1 MKQVLFG
8 MLLCLPFTACNDDV
22 EEQSILPTMHPIEL
36 NATEKEMAA
45 QQGDFASTLSLELY
59 RQLGER
65 TDNWLVSPFSLQCA
79 LGMLSNGAN
88 GETHDEILYTLGL
101 SQYSQ
106 EEVNAYFKKL
116 IEGLHT
122 VNSAITVKTSN
133 SVWGN
138 ARVPLK
144 EDFQKMNIENYSAM
158 VSQLDFSDPSAVD
171 QINAWC
177 NQTTEGLIP
186 SILDE
191 VNPTATVYL
200 LNSLYFKARWESEFV
215 PEKTQEGYFN
225 TSSGKVVKADFMQ
238 TQRMA
243 AYVEN
248 EWFTSTSLSYQND
261 SYVMRL
267 ILPQPEISIDQ
278 VLQALSESDENLWK
292 NTILADIN
300 LKMPRFTLENKMDLT
315 PTLQALGMKKAFS
328 GGADF
333 SSMSDV
339 ATYISLVQQAT
350 RLKVDEEG
358 SEGAAVT
365 VIEGYLSDLMRPLP
379 EEEVDFF
386 LDRPFLFQII
396 ESSTGTVLF
405 MGQVGLPANGIS

>member
-8 MLLCLPFTACNDDV
+8 MLLCLPFLSCNDDV
-22 EEQSILPTMHPIEL
+22 EEQSISPTMQPIDL

-45 QQGDFASTLSLELY
+45 QQGDFASTLSLELC
-59 RQLGER
+59 RQLGGEK

-79 LGMLSNGAN
+79 LGMLSNGAAE
-88 GETHDEILYTLGL
+88 ETHDEILYALGL

-106 EEVNAYFKKL
+106 EEVNTYFKKL
-116 IEGLHT
+116 IEGLST
-122 VNSAITVKTSN
+122 VNSAITVKTAN

-138 ARVPLK
+138 AGITLK
-144 EDFQKMNIENYSAM
+144 EDFLKMNIENYSAM

-191 VNPTATVYL
+191 VNPTAIVYL
-200 LNSLYFKARWESEFV
+200 LNSLYFKARWESEFA
-215 PEKTQEGYFN
+215 PEKTQEGDF
-225 TSSGKVVKADFMQ
+225 SALSGKMVKADFMQ

-248 EWFTSTSLSYQND
+248 EWFTSTSLSYQNG

-278 VLQALSESDENLWK
+278 VLQALSESDGNLWK
-292 NTILADIN
+292 NVVLADIN
-300 LKMPRFTLENKMDLT
+300 LKMPRFTLENKMNLI
-315 PTLQALGMKKAFS
+315 PALQALGMKKAFTNE
-328 GGADF
+328 ADF
-333 SSMSDV
+333 SSMSDI

-365 VIEGYLSDLMRPLP
+365 VIEGDLMSPLP
-379 EEEVDFF
+379 EEKVDFF

-396 ESSTGTVLF
+396 EPATGTVLF
-405 MGQVGLPANGIS
+405 IGQVGSPA

>member
-1 MKQVLFG
+1 MKQFLLLS
-8 MLLCLPFTACNDDV
+8 MLLCLSFTACNDNV
-22 EEQSILPTMHPIEL
+22 EEQSILPTMQPIEL

-45 QQGDFASTLSLELY
+45 QQGDFASTLSLELC
-59 RQLGER
+59 RQLGGEK

-88 GETHDEILYTLGL
+88 RETREEILHALGL

-122 VNSAITVKTSN
+122 VNSAITVKTAN

-138 ARVPLK
+138 AGVPLK

-186 SILDE
+186 SILEE

-200 LNSLYFKARWESEFV
+200 LNSLYFKARWESEFA

-278 VLQALSESDENLWK
+278 VLQALSESDENLCK

-300 LKMPRFTLENKMDLT
+300 LKMPRFALENKLDLVS
-315 PTLQALGMKKAFS
+315 TLQALGMKKAFTN
-328 GGADF
+328 GADF
-333 SSMSDV
+333 SSMSDIS
-339 ATYISLVQQAT
+339 TYISLVQQAT

-365 VIEGYLSDLMRPLP
+365 VIEGDLMSPLP
-379 EEEVDFF
+379 EEKVDFF

-405 MGQVGLPANGIS
+405 MGQVGSPA

>member
-1 MKQVLFG
+1 MKQFLLLS

-22 EEQSILPTMHPIEL
+22 EEQSILPTMQPIEL

-45 QQGDFASTLSLELY
+45 QQGDFASTLSLELC
-59 RQLGER
+59 RQLGGEK

-79 LGMLSNGAN
+79 LSMLSNGAN
-88 GETHDEILYTLGL
+88 GETREEILYALGL

-122 VNSAITVKTSN
+122 VNSAITVKTAN

-138 ARVPLK
+138 AEVPLK
-144 EDFQKMNIENYSAM
+144 DDFQKMNIENYSAM
-158 VSQLDFSDPSAVD
+158 VSQLDFSDPSAVE

-186 SILDE
+186 SILEE

-200 LNSLYFKARWESEFV
+200 LNSLYFKARWESEFA
-215 PEKTQEGYFN
+215 PEKTQEGDFN

-300 LKMPRFTLENKMDLT
+300 LKMPRFALENKMDLT

-350 RLKVDEEG
+350 RLKVDEDG

-405 MGQVGLPANGIS
+405 MGQVGLPA

>member
-22 EEQSILPTMHPIEL
+22 EEQAISPTMQPLEL

-45 QQGDFASTLSLELY
+45 QQGDFASTLSFGLY
-59 RQLGER
+59 RQLGGK

-79 LGMLSNGAN
+79 LGMLSNGAA
-88 GETHDEILYTLGL
+88 EDTRDEILHTLGL

-122 VNSAITVKTSN
+122 VNSAITVKTAN

-138 ARVPLK
+138 AGVPLK
-144 EDFQKMNIENYSAM
+144 EDFQKTNIENYAAT

-186 SILDE
+186 SILEE

-200 LNSLYFKARWESEFV
+200 LNSLYFKARWESEFS
-215 PEKTQEGYFN
+215 PEKTQEGNFT
-225 TSSGKVVKADFMQ
+225 TSSGKVIKAHFMQ
-238 TQRMA
+238 AKRMA
-243 AYVEN
+243 AYVKN

-261 SYVMRL
+261 SYAMRL

-278 VLQALSESDENLWK
+278 VLQALSESDGNLWK
-292 NTILADIN
+292 NVVLADIN
-300 LKMPRFTLENKMDLT
+300 LKIPRFTLENKMDLI
-315 PTLQALGMKKAFS
+315 PVLQTLGMNKAFTNE
-328 GGADF
+328 ADF

-365 VIEGYLSDLMRPLP
+365 VIEGDLMSPLP
-379 EEEVDFF
+379 EEKVDFF

-405 MGQVGLPANGIS
+405 MGQVGSPV

>member
-1 MKQVLFG
+1 MKQKLLLG
-8 MLLCLPFTACNDDV
+8 MLLCLPFVACNDDV
-22 EEQSILPTMHPIEL
+22 EDPASPTLQPIEL

-45 QQGDFASTLSLELY
+45 RQGDFASTLSLELC
-59 RQLGER
+59 RQLGGEK

-79 LGMLSNGAN
+79 LGMLSNGAAE
-88 GETHDEILYTLGL
+88 ETHDEILYALGL

-122 VNSAITVKTSN
+122 VNSAITVKTAN

-138 ARVPLK
+138 AGVPLK

-186 SILDE
+186 SILEE

-200 LNSLYFKARWESEFV
+200 LNSLYFKARWESEFA
-215 PEKTQEGYFN
+215 PEKTQEGDFT
-225 TSSGKVVKADFMQ
+225 TSSGKVIKAHFMQ

-248 EWFTSTSLSYQND
+248 EWFTSTSLSYLND

-292 NTILADIN
+292 NTILAEIN

-365 VIEGYLSDLMRPLP
+365 VIGGETSPGMP
-379 EEEVDFF
+379 EEKVDFF
-386 LDRPFLFQII
+386 LDRPFLFQIL
-396 ESSTGTVLF
+396 EPATGTVLF
-405 MGQVGLPANGIS
+405 MGQVGTPA

>member
-22 EEQSILPTMHPIEL
+22 EEQAISPTMQPLEL

-45 QQGDFASTLSLELY
+45 QQGDFASTLSFGLY
-59 RQLGER
+59 RQLGGK

-79 LGMLSNGAN
+79 LGMLSNGAA
-88 GETHDEILYTLGL
+88 EDTRDEILHTLGL

-122 VNSAITVKTSN
+122 VNSAITVKTAN

-138 ARVPLK
+138 AGVPLK
-144 EDFQKMNIENYSAM
+144 EDFQKTNIENYAAT

-171 QINAWC
+171 KINAWC

-186 SILDE
+186 AILDE

-200 LNSLYFKARWESEFV
+200 LNSLYFKARWESEFS
-215 PEKTQEGYFN
+215 PEKTQEGNFT
-225 TSSGKVVKADFMQ
+225 TSSGKVIKAHFMQ
-238 TQRMA
+238 AKRMA
-243 AYVEN
+243 AYVKN

-261 SYVMRL
+261 SYAIRL

-278 VLQALSESDENLWK
+278 VLQALSESDGNLWK
-292 NTILADIN
+292 NVVLADIN
-300 LKMPRFTLENKMDLT
+300 LKMPRFTLENKMNLI
-315 PTLQALGMKKAFS
+315 PALQALGMKKAFTNE
-328 GGADF
+328 ADF
-333 SSMSDV
+333 SSMSDI

-365 VIEGYLSDLMRPLP
+365 VIEGDLMSPLP
-379 EEEVDFF
+379 EEKVDFF
-386 LDRPFLFQII
+386 LDRSFLFQII
-396 ESSTGTVLF
+396 EPATGTVLF
-405 MGQVGLPANGIS
+405 MGQVGLPA

>member
-1 MKQVLFG
+1 MKQILFG
-8 MLLCLPFTACNDDV
+8 MLLCLPFLSCNDGV
-22 EEQSILPTMHPIEL
+22 EEQAISPTMQPIEL

-45 QQGDFASTLSLELY
+45 QQGDFASTLSLELC
-59 RQLGER
+59 RQLGGEK

-79 LGMLSNGAN
+79 LGMLSNGAAE
-88 GETHDEILYTLGL
+88 ETHDEILYALGL

-122 VNSAITVKTSN
+122 VNSAITVKTAN

-138 ARVPLK
+138 AGVPLK
-144 EDFQKMNIENYSAM
+144 EDFQKTNIENYAAT

-171 QINAWC
+171 KINAWC

-186 SILDE
+186 AILDE

-200 LNSLYFKARWESEFV
+200 LNSLYFKARWESEFA
-215 PEKTQEGYFN
+215 PEKTQEGDFT
-225 TSSGKVVKADFMQ
+225 TSSGKVIKAHFMQ

-248 EWFTSTSLSYQND
+248 EWFTSTSLSYLND

-292 NTILADIN
+292 NTILAEIN

-365 VIEGYLSDLMRPLP
+365 VIGGETSPGMP
-379 EEEVDFF
+379 EEKVDFF
-386 LDRPFLFQII
+386 LDRPFLFQIL
-396 ESSTGTVLF
+396 EPATGTVLF
-405 MGQVGLPANGIS
+405 MGQVGTPA

>member
-1 MKQVLFG
+1 MKQFLLLS

-22 EEQSILPTMHPIEL
+22 EEQSILPTMQPIEL
-36 NATEKEMAA
+36 NATEKEMAV
-45 QQGDFASTLSLELY
+45 QQGDFASTLSLELC
-59 RQLGER
+59 RQLGEK

-79 LGMLSNGAN
+79 LGMLSNGAAE
-88 GETHDEILYTLGL
+88 ETHDEILYTLGL

-106 EEVNAYFKKL
+106 EEVNTYFKKL

-122 VNSAITVKTSN
+122 VNSAITVKTAN

-138 ARVPLK
+138 AEVPLK

-200 LNSLYFKARWESEFV
+200 LNSLYFKARWESEFA
-215 PEKTQEGYFN
+215 PEKTQEGDFN
-225 TSSGKVVKADFMQ
+225 TSSGKVVKAHFMQ

-315 PTLQALGMKKAFS
+315 PTLQALGMKKAFTN
-328 GGADF
+328 GADF
-333 SSMSDV
+333 SSMSDIS
-339 ATYISLVQQAT
+339 TYISLVQQAT

-365 VIEGYLSDLMRPLP
+365 VIGGYLSDLMRPLP
-379 EEEVDFF
+379 EEEVAFF

-405 MGQVGLPANGIS
+405 MGQVGSPA

>member
-22 EEQSILPTMHPIEL
+22 EEQSILPTMQPIEL

-59 RQLGER
+59 RQLGDEKM
-65 TDNWLVSPFSLQCA
+65 DNWLVSPFSLQCA

-116 IEGLHT
+116 IEGLHI
-122 VNSAITVKTSN
+122 VNSAITVKTAN

-138 ARVPLK
+138 AGVPLK

-186 SILDE
+186 SILEE

-200 LNSLYFKARWESEFV
+200 LNSLYFKARWESEFA
-215 PEKTQEGYFN
+215 PEKTQEGDFN

-300 LKMPRFTLENKMDLT
+300 LKMPRFALENKLDLVS
-315 PTLQALGMKKAFS
+315 TLQALGMEKVFTNE
-328 GGADF
+328 ADF
-333 SSMSDV
+333 SSMSDIS
-339 ATYISLVQQAT
+339 TYISLVQQAT

-365 VIEGYLSDLMRPLP
+365 VIGGYLSDLMRPLP

-405 MGQVGLPANGIS
+405 MGQVGSPA

>member
-1 MKQVLFG
+1 MKQKLLLG
-8 MLLCLPFTACNDDV
+8 MLLCLPFVACNDDV
-22 EEQSILPTMHPIEL
+22 EDPASPTLQPIEL

-45 QQGDFASTLSLELY
+45 QQGDFASTLSLELC
-59 RQLGER
+59 RQLGGEK

-79 LGMLSNGAN
+79 LGMLSNGAAE
-88 GETHDEILYTLGL
+88 ETHDVILYALGL

-122 VNSAITVKTSN
+122 VNSAITVKTAN

-138 ARVPLK
+138 AGVPLK

-186 SILDE
+186 SILEE

-200 LNSLYFKARWESEFV
+200 LNSLYFKARWESEFA
-215 PEKTQEGYFN
+215 PEKTQEGDFT
-225 TSSGKVVKADFMQ
+225 TSSGKVIKAHFMQ

-248 EWFTSTSLSYQND
+248 EWFTSTSLSYLND

-267 ILPQPEISIDQ
+267 ILPQPKIGIDQ
-278 VLQALSESDENLWK
+278 VLQALSESDGNLWK
-292 NTILADIN
+292 NVVLAEIN

-365 VIEGYLSDLMRPLP
+365 VIGGETSPGMP
-379 EEEVDFF
+379 EEKVDFF
-386 LDRPFLFQII
+386 LDRPFLFQIL
-396 ESSTGTVLF
+396 EPATGTVLF
-405 MGQVGLPANGIS
+405 MGQVGTPA

>member
-8 MLLCLPFTACNDDV
+8 MLLCLSFTACNDDV
-22 EEQSILPTMHPIEL
+22 EEQSISPTMQPIDL

-59 RQLGER
+59 RQLGGK

-79 LGMLSNGAN
+79 LGMLSNGAS
-88 GETHDEILYTLGL
+88 GETHNEILHTLGL

-122 VNSAITVKTSN
+122 VNSAITVKTAN

-138 ARVPLK
+138 AGVPLK
-144 EDFQKMNIENYSAM
+144 EDFQKTNIENYAAT

-171 QINAWC
+171 KINAWC

-186 SILDE
+186 AILDE

-200 LNSLYFKARWESEFV
+200 LNSLYFKARWESEFA
-215 PEKTQEGYFN
+215 PEKTQEGDF
-225 TSSGKVVKADFMQ
+225 SALSGKMVKADFMQ

-248 EWFTSTSLSYQND
+248 EWFTSTSLSYQNG

-278 VLQALSESDENLWK
+278 VLQALSESDGNLWK
-292 NTILADIN
+292 NVVLADIN
-300 LKMPRFTLENKMDLT
+300 LKMPRFTLENKMNLI
-315 PTLQALGMKKAFS
+315 PALQALGMKKAFTNE
-328 GGADF
+328 ADF
-333 SSMSDV
+333 SSMSDI

-365 VIEGYLSDLMRPLP
+365 VIEGDLMSPLP
-379 EEEVDFF
+379 EEKVDFF
-386 LDRPFLFQII
+386 LDRPFLFQIL
-396 ESSTGTVLF
+396 EPATGTVLF
-405 MGQVGLPANGIS
+405 MGQVGSPA

>member
-1 MKQVLFG
+1 MKQILFG
-8 MLLCLPFTACNDDV
+8 MLLCLPFLSCNDDV
-22 EEQSILPTMHPIEL
+22 EEQSILPTMQPIEL

-59 RQLGER
+59 RKLGEK

-79 LGMLSNGAN
+79 LGMLSNGAAE
-88 GETHDEILYTLGL
+88 ETHDEILYTLGL

-106 EEVNAYFKKL
+106 EEVNTYFKKL
-116 IEGLHT
+116 IEGLST
-122 VNSAITVKTSN
+122 VNSAITVKTAN

-138 ARVPLK
+138 AGVPLK

-200 LNSLYFKARWESEFV
+200 LNSLYFKARWESEFA
-215 PEKTQEGYFN
+215 PEKTQEGDFT
-225 TSSGKVVKADFMQ
+225 TSSGKVIKAHFMQ

-248 EWFTSTSLSYQND
+248 EWFTSTSLSYLND

-267 ILPQPEISIDQ
+267 ILPQPKIGIDQ
-278 VLQALSESDENLWK
+278 VLQALSESDGNLWK
-292 NTILADIN
+292 NVVLAEIN

-365 VIEGYLSDLMRPLP
+365 VIGGETSPGMP
-379 EEEVDFF
+379 EEKVDFF
-386 LDRPFLFQII
+386 LDRPFLFQIL
-396 ESSTGTVLF
+396 EPATGTVLF
-405 MGQVGLPANGIS
+405 MGQVGSPA

>member
-1 MKQVLFG
+1 MKQKLLLG
-8 MLLCLPFTACNDDV
+8 MLLCLPFVACNDDV
-22 EEQSILPTMHPIEL
+22 EDPASPTLQPIEL
-36 NATEKEMAA
+36 NANEKEMAA
-45 QQGDFASTLSLELY
+45 RQGDFASTLSLELC
-59 RQLGER
+59 RQLGGEK

-79 LGMLSNGAN
+79 LGMLSNGAAE
-88 GETHDEILYTLGL
+88 ETHDEILYALGL

-122 VNSAITVKTSN
+122 VNSAITVKTAN

-138 ARVPLK
+138 AGVPLK

-186 SILDE
+186 SILEE

-200 LNSLYFKARWESEFV
+200 LNSLYFKARWESEFA
-215 PEKTQEGYFN
+215 PEKTQEGDFT
-225 TSSGKVVKADFMQ
+225 TSSGKVIKAHFMQ

-248 EWFTSTSLSYQND
+248 EWFTSTSLSYLND

-267 ILPQPEISIDQ
+267 ILPQPEIGINQ

-292 NTILADIN
+292 NTILAEIN

-365 VIEGYLSDLMRPLP
+365 VIGGETSPGMP
-379 EEEVDFF
+379 EEKVDFF
-386 LDRPFLFQII
+386 LDRPFLFQIL
-396 ESSTGTVLF
+396 EPATGTVLF
-405 MGQVGLPANGIS
+405 MGQVGSPT

>member
-1 MKQVLFG
+1 MKQILFG
-8 MLLCLPFTACNDDV
+8 MLLCLPFLSCNDGV
-22 EEQSILPTMHPIEL
+22 EEQAISPTMQPIEL

-45 QQGDFASTLSLELY
+45 QQGDFASTLSLELC
-59 RQLGER
+59 RQLGGEK

-79 LGMLSNGAN
+79 LGMLSNGAAE
-88 GETHDEILYTLGL
+88 ETHDEILYALGL

-122 VNSAITVKTSN
+122 VNSAITVKTAN

-138 ARVPLK
+138 AGVPLK
-144 EDFQKMNIENYSAM
+144 EDFQKTNIENYAAT

-171 QINAWC
+171 KINAWC

-186 SILDE
+186 AILDE

-200 LNSLYFKARWESEFV
+200 LNSLYFKARWESEFS
-215 PEKTQEGYFN
+215 PEKTQEGNFT
-225 TSSGKVVKADFMQ
+225 TSSGKVIKAHFMQ
-238 TQRMA
+238 AKRMA
-243 AYVEN
+243 AYVKN

-261 SYVMRL
+261 SYAIRL
-267 ILPQPEISIDQ
+267 ILPQPEIGINQ
-278 VLQALSESDENLWK
+278 VLQALSESDGNLWK
-292 NTILADIN
+292 NVVLADIN
-300 LKMPRFTLENKMDLT
+300 LKMPRFTLENKMNLI
-315 PTLQALGMKKAFS
+315 PALQALGMKKAFTNE
-328 GGADF
+328 ADF
-333 SSMSDV
+333 SSMSDI

-365 VIEGYLSDLMRPLP
+365 VIGGDLMSPLP
-379 EEEVDFF
+379 EEKVDFF

-396 ESSTGTVLF
+396 EPATGTVLF
-405 MGQVGLPANGIS
+405 MGQVGSPT

>member
-1 MKQVLFG
+1 MKQILFG
-8 MLLCLPFTACNDDV
+8 MLLCLPFLSCNDGV
-22 EEQSILPTMHPIEL
+22 EEQAISPTMQPIEL
-36 NATEKEMAA
+36 NATEKKMAA
-45 QQGDFASTLSLELY
+45 QQGDFASTLSLELC
-59 RQLGER
+59 RQLGGEK

-79 LGMLSNGAN
+79 LGMLSNGAS
-88 GETHDEILYTLGL
+88 GETHNEILHTLSL

-122 VNSAITVKTSN
+122 VNSAITVKTAN

-138 ARVPLK
+138 AGVPLK
-144 EDFQKMNIENYSAM
+144 EDFQKTNIENYAAT

-186 SILDE
+186 AILDE

-200 LNSLYFKARWESEFV
+200 LNSLYFKARWESEFA
-215 PEKTQEGYFN
+215 PEKTQEGDFT
-225 TSSGKVVKADFMQ
+225 TSSGKVIKAHFMQ

-248 EWFTSTSLSYQND
+248 EWFTSTSLSYLND

-292 NTILADIN
+292 NTILAEIN

-365 VIEGYLSDLMRPLP
+365 VIGGETSPGMP
-379 EEEVDFF
+379 EEKVNFF
-386 LDRPFLFQII
+386 LDRPFLFQIL
-396 ESSTGTVLF
+396 EPATGTVLF
-405 MGQVGLPANGIS
+405 MGQVGTPA

>member
-1 MKQVLFG
+1 MKQFLLLS

-22 EEQSILPTMHPIEL
+22 EEQSILPTMQSIEL

-45 QQGDFASTLSLELY
+45 QQGDFASTLSLELC
-59 RQLGER
+59 RQLGDEKM
-65 TDNWLVSPFSLQCA
+65 DNWLVSPFSLQCA

-88 GETHDEILYTLGL
+88 GETREEILYALGL

-122 VNSAITVKTSN
+122 VNSAITVKTAN

-138 ARVPLK
+138 AEVPLK
-144 EDFQKMNIENYSAM
+144 DDFQKMNIENYSAM

-186 SILDE
+186 SILEE

-200 LNSLYFKARWESEFV
+200 LNSLYFKARWESEFA
-215 PEKTQEGYFN
+215 PEKTQEGDFN

-267 ILPQPEISIDQ
+267 ILPQPEICIDQ

-300 LKMPRFTLENKMDLT
+300 LKMPRFTLENKMDLI
-315 PTLQALGMKKAFS
+315 PALQALGMKKAFTNE
-328 GGADF
+328 ADF
-333 SSMSDV
+333 SSMSDI

-365 VIEGYLSDLMRPLP
+365 VIEGDLMSPLP
-379 EEEVDFF
+379 EEKVDFF

-405 MGQVGLPANGIS
+405 MGQVGLPA

>member
-8 MLLCLPFTACNDDV
+8 MLLCLPFLSCNDDV
-22 EEQSILPTMHPIEL
+22 EEQSISPTMQPIDL

-45 QQGDFASTLSLELY
+45 QQGDFASTLSLELC
-59 RQLGER
+59 RQLGGEKM
-65 TDNWLVSPFSLQCA
+65 DNWLVSPFSLQCA

-122 VNSAITVKTSN
+122 VNSAITVKTAN

-138 ARVPLK
+138 AGVSLK
-144 EDFQKMNIENYSAM
+144 DDFQKMNIENYSAM

-200 LNSLYFKARWESEFV
+200 LNSLYFKARWESEFA
-215 PEKTQEGYFN
+215 PEKTQEGDFN

-261 SYVMRL
+261 SYAMRL

-300 LKMPRFTLENKMDLT
+300 LKMPRFTLENKMNLI
-315 PTLQALGMKKAFS
+315 PALQALGMKKAFTNE
-328 GGADF
+328 AVF
-333 SSMSDV
+333 SSMSDI

-365 VIEGYLSDLMRPLP
+365 VIEGDLMSPLP
-379 EEEVDFF
+379 EEKVDFF
-386 LDRPFLFQII
+386 LDRPFLFQIL
-396 ESSTGTVLF
+396 EPATGTVLF
-405 MGQVGLPANGIS
+405 MGQVGSPV

>member
-1 MKQVLFG
+1 MKQFLLLS

-22 EEQSILPTMHPIEL
+22 EEQSILPTMQPIEL

-88 GETHDEILYTLGL
+88 GETREEILYALGL

-122 VNSAITVKTSN
+122 VNSAITVKTAN

-138 ARVPLK
+138 AGVPLK

-200 LNSLYFKARWESEFV
+200 LNSLYFKARWESEFA
-215 PEKTQEGYFN
+215 PEKTQEGDFS
-225 TSSGKVVKADFMQ
+225 TSSGKTVKADFMQ

-261 SYVMRL
+261 SYIMRL

-300 LKMPRFTLENKMDLT
+300 LKMPRFALENKLDLVS
-315 PTLQALGMKKAFS
+315 TLQALGMEKVFTNE
-328 GGADF
+328 ADF
-333 SSMSDV
+333 SSMSDIS
-339 ATYISLVQQAT
+339 TYISLVQQAT
-350 RLKVDEEG
+350 RLKVDEDG

-405 MGQVGLPANGIS
+405 MGQVGAPA

>member
-8 MLLCLPFTACNDDV
+8 MLLCLPFLSCNDDV
-22 EEQSILPTMHPIEL
+22 EEQAISPTMQPIEL

-59 RQLGER
+59 RKLGEK

-79 LGMLSNGAN
+79 LGMLSNGAAE
-88 GETHDEILYTLGL
+88 ETHDEILYTLGL

-106 EEVNAYFKKL
+106 EEVNTYFKKL
-116 IEGLHT
+116 IEGLST
-122 VNSAITVKTSN
+122 VNSAITVKTAN

-138 ARVPLK
+138 AGVPLK

-191 VNPTATVYL
+191 VNPTAIVYL
-200 LNSLYFKARWESEFV
+200 LNSLYFKARWESEFA
-215 PEKTQEGYFN
+215 PEKTQEGDF
-225 TSSGKVVKADFMQ
+225 SALSGKMVKADFMQ

-248 EWFTSTSLSYQND
+248 EWFTSTSLSYQNG

-278 VLQALSESDENLWK
+278 VLQALSESDGNLWK
-292 NTILADIN
+292 NVVLADIN
-300 LKMPRFTLENKMDLT
+300 LKMPRFALENKLDLVSA
-315 PTLQALGMKKAFS
+315 LQALGMKKAFTNE
-328 GGADF
+328 ADF
-333 SSMSDV
+333 SSMSDI

-365 VIEGYLSDLMRPLP
+365 VIGGDLMSPLP
-379 EEEVDFF
+379 EEKVDFF
-386 LDRPFLFQII
+386 LDRPFLFQIL
-396 ESSTGTVLF
+396 EPATGTVLF
-405 MGQVGLPANGIS
+405 MGQVGTPA

>member
-1 MKQVLFG
+1 MKQFLLLS

-22 EEQSILPTMHPIEL
+22 EEQSILPTMQPIEL

-122 VNSAITVKTSN
+122 VNSAITVKTAN

-138 ARVPLK
+138 AGVLLK
-144 EDFQKMNIENYSAM
+144 DNFQKMNIENYSAM

-200 LNSLYFKARWESEFV
+200 LNSLYFKARWESEFA
-215 PEKTQEGYFN
+215 PEKTQEGDFN
-225 TSSGKVVKADFMQ
+225 TSSGKVVKAHFMQ

-261 SYVMRL
+261 SYAMRL

-300 LKMPRFTLENKMDLT
+300 LKMPRFTLENKMDLI
-315 PTLQALGMKKAFS
+315 PALQALGMEKVFTNEAN
-328 GGADF
+328 F
-333 SSMSDV
+333 SSMSDIS
-339 ATYISLVQQAT
+339 TYISLVQQAT

-365 VIEGYLSDLMRPLP
+365 VIEGDLMSPLP
-379 EEEVDFF
+379 EEKVDFF

-405 MGQVGLPANGIS
+405 MGQVGSPA

>member
-8 MLLCLPFTACNDDV
+8 MLLCLPFIACNDDV

-45 QQGDFASTLSLELY
+45 QQGDFASTLSLELC
-59 RQLGER
+59 RQLGGEK

-116 IEGLHT
+116 IEGLYT

-138 ARVPLK
+138 AEVPLK

-200 LNSLYFKARWESEFV
+200 LNSLYFKARWESEFA

-225 TSSGKVVKADFMQ
+225 ASSGKVVKADFMQ

-261 SYVMRL
+261 SYAMRL

-386 LDRPFLFQII
+386 LDRPFLFQIL
-396 ESSTGTVLF
+396 EPATGTVLF
-405 MGQVGLPANGIS
+405 MGQVGSPV

>member
-22 EEQSILPTMHPIEL
+22 EEQSILPTMQPIEL

-59 RQLGER
+59 RQLGDEKM
-65 TDNWLVSPFSLQCA
+65 DNWLVSPFSLQCA

-106 EEVNAYFKKL
+106 EEVNVYFKKL

-122 VNSAITVKTSN
+122 VNLAITVKTSN

-138 ARVPLK
+138 AGVPLK
-144 EDFQKMNIENYSAM
+144 DDFQKMNIENYFAM

-200 LNSLYFKARWESEFV
+200 LNSLYFKARWESEFA
-215 PEKTQEGYFN
+215 PEKTQEGDFN

-300 LKMPRFTLENKMDLT
+300 LKMPRFALENKLDLVS
-315 PTLQALGMKKAFS
+315 TLQALGMEKVFTNE
-328 GGADF
+328 ADF
-333 SSMSDV
+333 SSMSDIS
-339 ATYISLVQQAT
+339 TYISLVQQAT
-350 RLKVDEEG
+350 RLKVDEDG

-405 MGQVGLPANGIS
+405 MGQVGSPA

>member
-8 MLLCLPFTACNDDV
+8 MLLCLPFLSCNDDV
-22 EEQSILPTMHPIEL
+22 EEQSISPTMQPIDL

-45 QQGDFASTLSLELY
+45 QQGDFASTLSLVLY

-79 LGMLSNGAN
+79 LGMLSNGAS
-88 GETHDEILYTLGL
+88 GETHNEILHTLSL

-122 VNSAITVKTSN
+122 VNSAITVKTAN

-138 ARVPLK
+138 AGITLK

-200 LNSLYFKARWESEFV
+200 LNSLYFKARWKSEFAL
-215 PEKTQEGYFN
+215 EKTQEGDFT
-225 TSSGKVVKADFMQ
+225 TSSGKVIKAHFMQ

-267 ILPQPEISIDQ
+267 ILPQPKIGIDQ
-278 VLQALSESDENLWK
+278 VLQALSESDGNLWK
-292 NTILADIN
+292 NVVLADIN
-300 LKMPRFTLENKMDLT
+300 LKMPRFTLENKMNLI
-315 PTLQALGMKKAFS
+315 PALQALGMKKAFTNE
-328 GGADF
+328 ADF
-333 SSMSDV
+333 SSMSDI

-365 VIEGYLSDLMRPLP
+365 VIGGDLSDLMRPLP

-405 MGQVGLPANGIS
+405 MGQVGSPV

>member
-1 MKQVLFG
+1 MKQILFG
-8 MLLCLPFTACNDDV
+8 MLLCLPFLSCNDGV
-22 EEQSILPTMHPIEL
+22 EEQAISPTMQPIEL

-45 QQGDFASTLSLELY
+45 QQGDFASTLSLELC
-59 RQLGER
+59 RQLGGEK

-79 LGMLSNGAN
+79 LGMLSNGAAE
-88 GETHDEILYTLGL
+88 ETHDEILYALGL

-122 VNSAITVKTSN
+122 VNSAITVKTAN

-138 ARVPLK
+138 AGVPLK

-200 LNSLYFKARWESEFV
+200 LNSLYFKARWESEFS
-215 PEKTQEGYFN
+215 PEKTQEGNFT
-225 TSSGKVVKADFMQ
+225 TSSGKVIKAHFMQ
-238 TQRMA
+238 AKRMA
-243 AYVEN
+243 AYVKN

-278 VLQALSESDENLWK
+278 VLQALSESDGNLWK
-292 NTILADIN
+292 NVVLADIN
-300 LKMPRFTLENKMDLT
+300 LKIPRFTLENKMDLI
-315 PTLQALGMKKAFS
+315 PALQALGMKKAFTNE
-328 GGADF
+328 ADF
-333 SSMSDV
+333 SSMSDI
-339 ATYISLVQQAT
+339 ATYISLVQQQAT

-365 VIEGYLSDLMRPLP
+365 VIGGDLMSPLP
-379 EEEVDFF
+379 EEKVDFF

-396 ESSTGTVLF
+396 EPATGTVLF
-405 MGQVGLPANGIS
+405 MGQVGSPT

>member
-22 EEQSILPTMHPIEL
+22 EEQAISPTMQPLEL

-45 QQGDFASTLSLELY
+45 QQGDFASTLSFGLY
-59 RQLGER
+59 RQLGGK

-79 LGMLSNGAN
+79 LGMLSNGAA
-88 GETHDEILYTLGL
+88 EDTRDEILHTLGL

-122 VNSAITVKTSN
+122 VNSAITVKTAN

-138 ARVPLK
+138 AGVPLK
-144 EDFQKMNIENYSAM
+144 EDFQKTNIENYAAT

-171 QINAWC
+171 KINAWC

-186 SILDE
+186 AILDE
-191 VNPTATVYL
+191 VNPTAIVYL
-200 LNSLYFKARWESEFV
+200 LNSFYFKARWESEFS
-215 PEKTQEGYFN
+215 PEKTQEGNFT
-225 TSSGKVVKADFMQ
+225 TSSGKVIKAHFMQ
-238 TQRMA
+238 AKRMA
-243 AYVEN
+243 AYVKN

-278 VLQALSESDENLWK
+278 VLQALSESDGNLWK
-292 NTILADIN
+292 NVVLADIN
-300 LKMPRFTLENKMDLT
+300 LKMPRFTLENKMDLI
-315 PTLQALGMKKAFS
+315 PALQALGMKTAFTNE
-328 GGADF
+328 ADF

-365 VIEGYLSDLMRPLP
+365 VIEGDLMSPLP
-379 EEEVDFF
+379 EEKVDFF
-386 LDRPFLFQII
+386 LDRPFLFQIL
-396 ESSTGTVLF
+396 EPATGTVLF
-405 MGQVGLPANGIS
+405 MGQVGSPT

>member
-1 MKQVLFG
+1 MKQILFG
-8 MLLCLPFTACNDDV
+8 MLLCLPFLSCNDGV
-22 EEQSILPTMHPIEL
+22 EEQAISPTMQPIEL

-45 QQGDFASTLSLELY
+45 QQGDFASTLSLELC
-59 RQLGER
+59 RQLGGEK

-79 LGMLSNGAN
+79 LGMLSNGAA
-88 GETHDEILYTLGL
+88 EDTRDEILHTLGL

-106 EEVNAYFKKL
+106 EEVNAYFRKL

-122 VNSAITVKTSN
+122 VNSAITVKTAN

-138 ARVPLK
+138 AGVPLK
-144 EDFQKMNIENYSAM
+144 EDFQKTNIENYAAT

-171 QINAWC
+171 KINAWC

-186 SILDE
+186 AILDE

-200 LNSLYFKARWESEFV
+200 LNSLYFKARWESEFA
-215 PEKTQEGYFN
+215 PEKTQEGDFT
-225 TSSGKVVKADFMQ
+225 TSSGKVIKAHFMQ

-248 EWFTSTSLSYQND
+248 EWFTSTSLSYLND

-292 NTILADIN
+292 NTILAEIN

-365 VIEGYLSDLMRPLP
+365 VIGGETSPGMP
-379 EEEVDFF
+379 EEKVDFF
-386 LDRPFLFQII
+386 LDRPFLFQIL
-396 ESSTGTVLF
+396 EPATGTVLF
-405 MGQVGLPANGIS
+405 MGQVGTPA

>member
-22 EEQSILPTMHPIEL
+22 EEQSISPTMQPIEL

-45 QQGDFASTLSLELY
+45 QQGDFASTLSLELC
-59 RQLGER
+59 RQLGGEK

-88 GETHDEILYTLGL
+88 GETHDEILYALGL

-122 VNSAITVKTSN
+122 VNSAITVKTAN

-138 ARVPLK
+138 AGVPLK

-200 LNSLYFKARWESEFV
+200 LNSLYFKARWESEFT
-215 PEKTQEGYFN
+215 PEKTQEGDFN

-365 VIEGYLSDLMRPLP
+365 VIVSDLMRPLP

-386 LDRPFLFQII
+386 LDRPFLFQIL
-396 ESSTGTVLF
+396 EPATGTVLF
-405 MGQVGLPANGIS
+405 MGQVGSPA

>member
-1 MKQVLFG
+1 MKQFLLLS

-22 EEQSILPTMHPIEL
+22 EEQSILSTMQPIEL

-45 QQGDFASTLSLELY
+45 QQGDFASTLSLELC
-59 RQLGER
+59 RQLGGEK

-88 GETHDEILYTLGL
+88 GETREEILYALGL

-122 VNSAITVKTSN
+122 VNSAITVKTAN

-138 ARVPLK
+138 AGVPLK
-144 EDFQKMNIENYSAM
+144 EDFQKMNIENYCAM

-200 LNSLYFKARWESEFV
+200 LNSLYFKARWESEFA
-215 PEKTQEGYFN
+215 PEKTQEGDFN

-278 VLQALSESDENLWK
+278 VLQALSESDGNLWK
-292 NTILADIN
+292 NVILADIN
-300 LKMPRFTLENKMDLT
+300 LKMPRFTLENKMDLI
-315 PTLQALGMKKAFS
+315 PALQALGMKKAFTNE
-328 GGADF
+328 ADF
-333 SSMSDV
+333 SSMSDI

-365 VIEGYLSDLMRPLP
+365 VIEGDLMSPLP
-379 EEEVDFF
+379 EEKVDFF
-386 LDRPFLFQII
+386 LDRTFLFQII

-405 MGQVGLPANGIS
+405 MGQVGLPA

>member
-1 MKQVLFG
+1 MKQFLLLS

-22 EEQSILPTMHPIEL
+22 EEQSILPTMQSIEL

-79 LGMLSNGAN
+79 LGMLSNGAK
-88 GETHDEILYTLGL
+88 GETREEILYTLGL

-138 ARVPLK
+138 AGVPLK
-144 EDFQKMNIENYSAM
+144 DDFQKMNIENYFAM

-186 SILDE
+186 SILEE

-200 LNSLYFKARWESEFV
+200 LNSLYFKARWESEFA
-215 PEKTQEGYFN
+215 PEKTQEGDFN

-300 LKMPRFTLENKMDLT
+300 LKMPRFALENKMDLT

-350 RLKVDEEG
+350 RLKVDEDG

-405 MGQVGLPANGIS
+405 MGQVGLPA

>member
-1 MKQVLFG
+1 MKQKLLLG
-8 MLLCLPFTACNDDV
+8 MLLCLPFVACNDDV
-22 EEQSILPTMHPIEL
+22 EDPASPTLQPIEL
-36 NATEKEMAA
+36 NANEKEMAA
-45 QQGDFASTLSLELY
+45 RQGDFASTLSLELC
-59 RQLGER
+59 RQLGGEK

-79 LGMLSNGAN
+79 LGMLSNGAS
-88 GETHDEILYTLGL
+88 GETHNEILHTLSL

-122 VNSAITVKTSN
+122 VNSAITVKTAN

-138 ARVPLK
+138 AGVPLK
-144 EDFQKMNIENYSAM
+144 EDFQKTNIENYAAT

-171 QINAWC
+171 KINAWC

-186 SILDE
+186 AILDE

-200 LNSLYFKARWESEFV
+200 LNSLYFKARWESEFA
-215 PEKTQEGYFN
+215 PEKTQEGDFT
-225 TSSGKVVKADFMQ
+225 TSSGKVIKAHFMQ

-248 EWFTSTSLSYQND
+248 EWFTSTSLSYLND

-267 ILPQPEISIDQ
+267 ILPQPKIGIDQ
-278 VLQALSESDENLWK
+278 VLQALSESDGNLWK
-292 NTILADIN
+292 NVVLAEIN

-365 VIEGYLSDLMRPLP
+365 VIGGETSPGMP
-379 EEEVDFF
+379 EEKVDFF
-386 LDRPFLFQII
+386 LDRPFLFQIL
-396 ESSTGTVLF
+396 EPATGTVLF
-405 MGQVGLPANGIS
+405 MGQVGTPA

>member
-1 MKQVLFG
+1 MKQFLLLS

-22 EEQSILPTMHPIEL
+22 EEQSILSTMQPIEL

-45 QQGDFASTLSLELY
+45 QQGDFASTLSLELC
-59 RQLGER
+59 RQLGGEK

-88 GETHDEILYTLGL
+88 GETREEILYALGL

-122 VNSAITVKTSN
+122 VNSAITVKTAN

-138 ARVPLK
+138 AGVPLK
-144 EDFQKMNIENYSAM
+144 EDFQKMNIENYCAM

-200 LNSLYFKARWESEFV
+200 LNSLYFKARWESEFA
-215 PEKTQEGYFN
+215 PEKTQEGDFN

-300 LKMPRFTLENKMDLT
+300 LKMPRFALENKLDLVS
-315 PTLQALGMKKAFS
+315 TLQALGMEKVFTNE
-328 GGADF
+328 ADF
-333 SSMSDV
+333 SSMSDIS
-339 ATYISLVQQAT
+339 TYISLVQQAT
-350 RLKVDEEG
+350 RLKVDEDG

-396 ESSTGTVLF
+396 ASSTGTVLF
-405 MGQVGLPANGIS
+405 MGQVGLPA

>member
-22 EEQSILPTMHPIEL
+22 EEQSILPTMQPIEL

-45 QQGDFASTLSLELY
+45 QQGDFASTLSLELC
-59 RQLGER
+59 RQLGGEKM
-65 TDNWLVSPFSLQCA
+65 DNWLVSPFSLQCA

-88 GETHDEILYTLGL
+88 GETREEILHTLGL

-106 EEVNAYFKKL
+106 EEVNAYFRKL

-122 VNSAITVKTSN
+122 VNSAITVKTAN
-133 SVWGN
+133 SIWGN
-138 ARVPLK
+138 AGVPLK

-191 VNPTATVYL
+191 VNPAATVYL
-200 LNSLYFKARWESEFV
+200 LNSLYFKARWESEFA
-215 PEKTQEGYFN
+215 PGKTQEGDFS
-225 TSSGKVVKADFMQ
+225 TSSGKMVKADFMQ
-238 TQRMA
+238 AERRGL
-243 AYVEN
+243 YVKN
-248 EWFTSTSLSYQND
+248 EWFISTSLSYLND
-261 SYVMRL
+261 SYAMRL
-267 ILPQPEISIDQ
+267 ILPQPGIGIDQ
-278 VLQALSESDENLWK
+278 VLQALSESDGNLRK

-300 LKMPRFTLENKMDLT
+300 LKMPRFTLEDKMDLI
-315 PTLQALGMKKAFS
+315 PALQALGMKKAFTNE
-328 GGADF
+328 ADF
-333 SSMSDV
+333 SSMSDIS
-339 ATYISLVQQAT
+339 TYISLVQQAT

-365 VIEGYLSDLMRPLP
+365 VIEGELMSPLP

-386 LDRPFLFQII
+386 LDRPFLFQIL
-396 ESSTGTVLF
+396 EPATGTVLF
-405 MGQVGLPANGIS
+405 MGQVGLPA

>member
-1 MKQVLFG
+1 MKQKLLLG
-8 MLLCLPFTACNDDV
+8 MLLCLPFVACNDDV
-22 EEQSILPTMHPIEL
+22 EDPASPTLQPIEL
-36 NATEKEMAA
+36 NANEKEMAA
-45 QQGDFASTLSLELY
+45 QQGDFASTLSLELC
-59 RQLGER
+59 RQLGGEK

-79 LGMLSNGAN
+79 LGMLSNGAAE
-88 GETHDEILYTLGL
+88 ETHDEILYALGL

-122 VNSAITVKTSN
+122 VNSAITVKTAN

-138 ARVPLK
+138 AGVPLK

-186 SILDE
+186 SILEE

-200 LNSLYFKARWESEFV
+200 LNSLYFKARWESEFA
-215 PEKTQEGYFN
+215 PEKTQEGDFT
-225 TSSGKVVKADFMQ
+225 TSSGKVIKAHFMQ

-248 EWFTSTSLSYQND
+248 EWFTSTSLSYLND

-292 NTILADIN
+292 NTILAEIN

-365 VIEGYLSDLMRPLP
+365 VIGGETSPGMP
-379 EEEVDFF
+379 EEKVDFF
-386 LDRPFLFQII
+386 LDRPFLFQIL
-396 ESSTGTVLF
+396 EPATGTVLF
-405 MGQVGLPANGIS
+405 MGQVGTPA

>member
-8 MLLCLPFTACNDDV
+8 MLLCLPFLSCNDDV
-22 EEQSILPTMHPIEL
+22 EEQAISPTMQPIDL

-45 QQGDFASTLSLELY
+45 QQGDFASTLSLVLY

-79 LGMLSNGAN
+79 LGMLSNGAS
-88 GETHDEILYTLGL
+88 GETHNEILHTLSL

-122 VNSAITVKTSN
+122 VNSAITVKTAN

-138 ARVPLK
+138 AGITLK

-200 LNSLYFKARWESEFV
+200 LNSLYFKARWESEFS
-215 PEKTQEGYFN
+215 PEKTQEGNFT
-225 TSSGKVVKADFMQ
+225 TSSGKVIKAHFMQ
-238 TQRMA
+238 AKRMA

-248 EWFTSTSLSYQND
+248 EWFTSTSLSYQNG

-278 VLQALSESDENLWK
+278 VLQALSESDGNLWK
-292 NTILADIN
+292 NVVLADIN
-300 LKMPRFTLENKMDLT
+300 LKIPRFTLENKMDLI
-315 PTLQALGMKKAFS
+315 PALQALGMKKAFTNE
-328 GGADF
+328 ADF
-333 SSMSDV
+333 SSMSDI

-365 VIEGYLSDLMRPLP
+365 VIEGDLMSPLP
-379 EEEVDFF
+379 EEKVDFF

-396 ESSTGTVLF
+396 EPATGTVLF
-405 MGQVGLPANGIS
+405 MGQVGSPT

>member
-1 MKQVLFG
+1 
-8 MLLCLPFTACNDDV
+8 
-22 EEQSILPTMHPIEL
+22 MHPIEL

-45 QQGDFASTLSLELY
+45 QQGDFTSTLSLELC
-59 RQLGER
+59 RQLGGEK

-88 GETHDEILYTLGL
+88 GETHDEILYALGL

-122 VNSAITVKTSN
+122 VNSAITVKTAN

-138 ARVPLK
+138 AGVLLK
-144 EDFQKMNIENYSAM
+144 DDFQKMNIENYSAM

-200 LNSLYFKARWESEFV
+200 LNSLYFKARWESEFA
-215 PEKTQEGYFN
+215 PEKTQEGDFN
-225 TSSGKVVKADFMQ
+225 TSSGKVVKAHFMQ

-261 SYVMRL
+261 SYAMRL

-300 LKMPRFTLENKMDLT
+300 FKMPRFTLENKMDLI
-315 PTLQALGMKKAFS
+315 PALQALGMKKAFTNE
-328 GGADF
+328 ADF
-333 SSMSDV
+333 SSMSDIP
-339 ATYISLVQQAT
+339 TYISLVQQAT
-350 RLKVDEEG
+350 HLKVDEEG

-365 VIEGYLSDLMRPLP
+365 VIEGDLMSPLP
-379 EEEVDFF
+379 EEKVDFF
-386 LDRPFLFQII
+386 LDRPFLFQIL

-405 MGQVGLPANGIS
+405 MGQVGLPA